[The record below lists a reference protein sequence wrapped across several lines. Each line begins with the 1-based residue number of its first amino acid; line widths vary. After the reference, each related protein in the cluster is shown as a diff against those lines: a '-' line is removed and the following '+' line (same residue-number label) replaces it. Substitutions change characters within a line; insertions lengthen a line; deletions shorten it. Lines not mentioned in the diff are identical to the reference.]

1 MDRATRRGRRIAAV
15 MLAGLA
21 LTATACSS
29 GSKTEEASQE
39 RPARVV
45 EAEGGGTPAVVL
57 AEDAARRLGVQTAA
71 VTAGRGGTE
80 IRYAAVLYDPDGNT
94 WTFVNDRG
102 FTYRRAPIKIARID
116 GDTVLLTSG
125 PRVGTKVVTVGAA
138 EIYGAELG
146 VGDDE

>member
-1 MDRATRRGRRIAAV
+1 MTTPDSSPPRRRTTMDRATRRGRRIAAV

-39 RPARVV
+39 GPARVV
-45 EAEGGGTPAVVL
+45 KAEGGGTPAVVL

-80 IRYAAVLYDPDGNT
+80 ILYAAVLYDPDGNT
-94 WTFVNDRG
+94 WTFVNDSG
-102 FTYRRAPIKIARID
+102 FTYRRAPIMI
-116 GDTVLLTSG
+116 
-125 PRVGTKVVTVGAA
+125 
-138 EIYGAELG
+138 
-146 VGDDE
+146 